1 MDSPLPGGLEI
12 RPSDAVSSRM
22 AAGYATNVSNNPT
35 KTGSG
40 HGHGS
45 TQSASSGSG
54 GGGSGEPGLA
64 AAKPTEKGC
73 MDDRGGMETS
83 SSQAAHMATAP
94 GVAGSQRDGSAG
106 FGTGSGTGS
115 GTGAAIWTRDR
126 GGSRVRLEPLFTY
139 QWYQNN

>member
-45 TQSASSGSG
+45 TQSAASSGSG
-54 GGGSGEPGLA
+54 GGGSGGLGLGLEDGVHGESSNRKTQQNFA
-64 AAKPTEKGC
+64 GRKDVLHRPVHSGS
-73 MDDRGGMETS
+73 GSGSGS
-83 SSQAAHMATAP
+83 SS
-94 GVAGSQRDGSAG
+94 
-106 FGTGSGTGS
+106 GSGSGS
-115 GTGAAIWTRDR
+115 GILSSKKHEHT
-126 GGSRVRLEPLFTY
+126 
-139 QWYQNN
+139 